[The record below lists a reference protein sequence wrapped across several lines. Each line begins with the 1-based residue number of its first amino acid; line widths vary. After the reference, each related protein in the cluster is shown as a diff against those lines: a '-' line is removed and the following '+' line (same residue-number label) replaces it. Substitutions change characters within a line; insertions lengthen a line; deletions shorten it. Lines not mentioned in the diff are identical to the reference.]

1 MLLLPFTVRSQMVEV
16 AYMRIAYLLLGAAL
30 SFMLMLATLP
40 NLVSATGGPG
50 NTARPTRSAAQQLA
64 QEQSSDS
71 DTNSQADQPDDSSAT
86 NDNSDQ
92 PSAQPGDENSSSSS
106 DSGPSDDNSGEST
119 QMNSNPDNT
128 DNSDLGGPNSEN
140 DLQNQDSGN
149 TQ

>member
-16 AYMRIAYLLLGAAL
+16 TYMRIAYLPLGAAL

-50 NTARPTRSAAQQLA
+50 NTARPTRSAAQQIA

-71 DTNSQADQPDDSSAT
+71 DTNSQVDRPDDSSGT

-92 PSAQPGDENSSSSS
+92 PTAQPGDENSASS

-128 DNSDLGGPNSEN
+128 NDSDLSGPNSDN
-140 DLQNQDSGN
+140 DQQNQDSGN